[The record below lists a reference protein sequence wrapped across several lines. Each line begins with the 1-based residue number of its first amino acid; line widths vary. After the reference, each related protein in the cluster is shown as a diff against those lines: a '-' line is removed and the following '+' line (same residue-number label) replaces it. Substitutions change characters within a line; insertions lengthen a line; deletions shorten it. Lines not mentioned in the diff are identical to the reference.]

1 MPSVRAA
8 RNGRRN
14 AMATQREEI
23 AARLKERRVLE
34 EMSTE
39 EIARRIMIGREEYEE
54 YERGG
59 KDIPA
64 SVLHNAAH
72 VLGADLTELLTGEA
86 PRLKIF
92 TVTRAGLG
100 VKVERRSDYR
110 YLNLATNFIGRKA
123 DVFEVTV
130 PAETETAGSHENAHP
145 GQEFNYVLEGRLR
158 VNIHGNALELGPGDC
173 VYFDAMH
180 AHSMQALGG
189 KPARFLA
196 LII

>member
-1 MPSVRAA
+1 MEGTR
-8 RNGRRN
+8 G
-14 AMATQREEI
+14 EI
-23 AARLKERRVLE
+23 AARLKERRELA
-34 EMSTE
+34 EMSAE
-39 EIARRIMIGREEYEE
+39 ELAGKILVGTDAYLRYESGE
-54 YERGG
+54 T
-59 KDIPA
+59 DIPA

-92 TVTRAGLG
+92 SVTRAGKG
-100 VKVERRSDYR
+100 VKVERRSDYK
-110 YLNLATNFIGRKA
+110 YLNLATNFVGRKA

-130 PAETETAGSHENAHP
+130 PPETEKEGSHENAHP

-158 VNIHGNALELGPGDC
+158 VRIHGNELILEPGDC
-173 VYFDAMH
+173 VYFGAWH

-196 LII
+196 FIV